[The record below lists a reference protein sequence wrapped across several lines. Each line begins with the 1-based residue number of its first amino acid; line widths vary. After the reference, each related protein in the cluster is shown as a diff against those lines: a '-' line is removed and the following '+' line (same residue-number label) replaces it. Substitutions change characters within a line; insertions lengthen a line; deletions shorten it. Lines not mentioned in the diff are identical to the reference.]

1 MIGKT
6 NILKTDVYFSQK
18 ENRLLIAYK
27 NAKEQNVF
35 LQILK
40 ADFAPSLEGILIC
53 DSTYNIEK
61 VISNAFEFPV
71 QKPRNMEIGVKI
83 RHIWKPFMDN
93 IQNELHFTTPEL
105 CRAKRELGI
114 LIQKLQEILLFVE
127 PSPEGLKTYSH
138 KIRELLILA
147 CTELENGFKFYR
159 FGKNKGMKDYVEILK
174 FVDLSKHKLSL
185 VGYTNPYKCC
195 PFENW
200 IKDEPTKSLPWYDAY
215 NKSKHNKD
223 ASFHLATLEN
233 TINAIAANIV
243 LFAIR
248 YSPAMLYNENDV
260 CSNLV
265 RSSLNFRLEET
276 KDFYIPVFEGVTGYT
291 GAFSQSQIFPNGQV
305 IEHIYDQRIL
315 IPFTERLLK

>member
-1 MIGKT
+1 M
-6 NILKTDVYFSQK
+6 KTDVYFSQK
-18 ENRLLIAYK
+18 ENRLLIAYQ
-27 NAKEQNVF
+27 NAREQNVF
-35 LQILK
+35 LQISK
-40 ADFAPSLEGILIC
+40 ANYSPVLEGVLVC
-53 DSTYNIEK
+53 DKTYNIEK

-71 QKPRNMEIGVKI
+71 AKPQRMKIGVKNK
-83 RHIWKPFMDN
+83 HIWKPFMDN

-233 TINAIAANIV
+233 AINAIAANII
-243 LFAIR
+243 LFAVR
-248 YSPAMLYNENDV
+248 YSPFVLYNEIDS
-260 CSNLV
+260 CSSIV
-265 RSSLNFRLEET
+265 RSSLDFRLEENE
-276 KDFYIPVFEGVTGYT
+276 DFYIPIFEGERTYS
-291 GAFSQSQIFPNGQV
+291 GAFTQNFTFPNGE
-305 IEHIYDQRIL
+305 IISNIYDKRIQ
-315 IPFTERLLK
+315 IPFTERPLK